1 MDLTGLWALDSHLPT
16 LPLTTS
22 PGFVFKNVFFCFKL
36 IMVLVVQRVTCHLSL
51 QQHRLIF
58 FKKKFSFA
66 FCCHI
71 LTINQNLKQKG
82 QKRSLSRRSVE
93 VEAFVCLSLPKYKFV
108 AHLEICGF
116 ECYHCLIAW
125 IFQSMESA
133 ILVYALG
140 FPNLAI
146 LAISQSGIN
155 WNQFHC
161 RAFPSSFALAPKSW
175 QLGL

>member
-1 MDLTGLWALDSHLPT
+1 MGFGQ
-16 LPLTTS
+16 S
-22 PGFVFKNVFFCFKL
+22 PANLASDNIAWFCFQKCFLLLFVSFKL
-36 IMVLVVQRVTCHLSL
+36 IVDLVVQRVTCHPSL

-66 FCCHI
+66 FFCHI

-82 QKRSLSRRSVE
+82 QKRSPSRRSVE

-116 ECYHCLIAW
+116 ECYHCFIAW